1 MVHVTAS
8 RTLLALTAAALIT
21 AGCGGSNDTDSASG
35 TASSGQPSPVSPK
48 DMKNDQAPP
57 ARLVIDVTIKGG
69 TVTPTDEQLKASV
82 KQQVIIRI
90 NSDTADE
97 LRVHS
102 TPEHKFNV
110 EARPTFNVKDPPS
123 QSFQFAVDTPGR
135 VDVELHQMDVTIAT
149 ITVQ

>member
-1 MVHVTAS
+1 M
-8 RTLLALTAAALIT
+8 LLALAAAALII
-21 AGCGGSNDTDSASG
+21 AGCGGSNGTNGASDTAP
-35 TASSGQPSPVSPK
+35 SGQSSPVNPK
-48 DMKNDQAPP
+48 DMRNDQAPP

-69 TVTPTDEQLKASV
+69 TVVPTDEQLTASV

-97 LRVHS
+97 LRVHA

-123 QSFQFAVDTPGR
+123 QSFQFSVDTPGR
-135 VDVELHQMDVTIAT
+135 VEVELRDMDVTIAT